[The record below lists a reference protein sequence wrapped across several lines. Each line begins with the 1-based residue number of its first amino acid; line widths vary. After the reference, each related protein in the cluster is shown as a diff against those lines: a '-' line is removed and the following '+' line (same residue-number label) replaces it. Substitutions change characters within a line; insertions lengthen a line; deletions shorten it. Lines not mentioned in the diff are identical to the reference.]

1 MIFCS
6 IPNFKFQFNAFVNR
20 PNFDDVDDYNN
31 WFQSPPKTI
40 EGDIMTNVI
49 KFTWRVVVTNVP
61 ATNFNLNA
69 SRACAPNSTD
79 FKRITVIVTNTAL
92 AVSNMSVVSRYD

>member
-49 KFTWRVVVTNVP
+49 NFTWRVVVTNVS
-61 ATNFNLNA
+61 AANFNSETND
-69 SRACAPNSTD
+69 SD
-79 FKRITVIVTNTAL
+79 FKRITVIVSNNVI
-92 AVSNMSVVSRYD
+92 AVSNMSVVGRYD